1 MRKVFFIVVFFVCL
15 LRAEDNFQKLGD
27 ILRFAPLIPLAI
39 SIGIEDYEGAMQLAL
54 GTVASQVSVEVIKF
68 GFHTAHT
75 RGASVAFAKRPC
87 CDEYRGMPSGHSAGA
102 FSAASFVYYRYG
114 FRQSLPLI
122 GIGVVTAASRIHAK
136 KHSFAQVLIG
146 GAISW
151 GFAWL
156 FTSPY
161 KPKNV
166 IITPEVGE
174 DSLGGDMVGIRVGL
188 RF

>member
-1 MRKVFFIVVFFVCL
+1 MRKIFFLMAFCVC
-15 LRAEDNFQKLGD
+15 AIKSEDSFQKLGD
-27 ILRFAPLIPLAI
+27 IFRLAPLIPLAI

-54 GTVASQVSVEVIKF
+54 GTAASQVSVEVIKL

-75 RGASVAFAKRPC
+75 QGASVAFAKRPC

-102 FSAASFVYYRYG
+102 FSAASYVYYRYG

-122 GIGVVTAASRIHAK
+122 GIGVATAASRIHAK
-136 KHSFAQVLIG
+136 KHSFAQVLAG

-161 KPKNV
+161 KPKNMV
-166 IITPEVGE
+166 ITPEVGE
-174 DSLGGDMVGIRVGL
+174 DSLGGDMVGIRIGL